1 MAYVGINF
9 ALYVAFRRR
18 LTFLTYERGI
28 FWYHAL
34 SAAGLVAVGFTV
46 AVMDPS
52 AAIVAGL
59 IGSTALHGIYS
70 MSFLEL
76 WSLTEGSYSLSIL
89 EHVEQTTRRRQAVDV
104 RGLECLGM
112 AKKEQR
118 LGSLERLGLV
128 RDAGDQVALTNR
140 GRLVADVLAM
150 VARSTSGA
158 RTE

>member
-1 MAYVGINF
+1 MYVGINL
-9 ALYVAFRRR
+9 ALYVALRRR
-18 LTFLTYERGI
+18 LTSLTYERGI

-34 SAAGLVAVGFTV
+34 SSAGLITVGFAV

-52 AAIVAGL
+52 AEIVAGL
-59 IGSTALHGIYS
+59 IGGTALHGIYS
-70 MSFLEL
+70 RSFLEL

-89 EHVEQTTRRRQAVDV
+89 EHVEQTTRRGQAVDV
-104 RGLECLGM
+104 RGLECLGA

-128 RDAGDQVALTNR
+128 RDACDQVALTDR
-140 GRLVADVLAM
+140 GRLLADVLAM
-150 VARSTSGA
+150 VAQSATGA